1 MAGLLILTYDELLE
15 EIKAAMTML
24 RRKKNNSPRLF

>member
-24 RRKKNNSPRLF
+24 SRKKQLP